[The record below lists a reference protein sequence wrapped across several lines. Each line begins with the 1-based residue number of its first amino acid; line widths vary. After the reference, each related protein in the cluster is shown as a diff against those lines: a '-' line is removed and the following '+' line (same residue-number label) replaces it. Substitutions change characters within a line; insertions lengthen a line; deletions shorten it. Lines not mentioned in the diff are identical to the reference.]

1 MMQQLAT
8 QSTQIAALP
17 DNPVTLSPE
26 PVTAEP
32 SGRQFAD
39 VFSGQQA
46 ASHKEQ
52 APRRPADASKMPA
65 NQQSAEQPAVK
76 GRGAETAQ
84 SDSSVSNRQDIA
96 KSAAAKPEASEKPG
110 AEEAYTAN
118 NKDSK
123 DVVEDT
129 ATLSKADNTS
139 GTEQIEQSEWV
150 ESTLADDLESAV
162 PAIELDAVNGET
174 DYLALVDALRAFEQK
189 WSGATQHQSPSPTGV
204 TEEVNGESTAAL
216 MADAVKTAEQDAAKA
231 QLETDLKALIAQIAN
246 SPEMNA
252 EGDAEGNV
260 EGDASVISI
269 EQSEAILSDFMALVA
284 QLKKQQAN
292 DSANDEGSELALP
305 VEPKLGTT
313 TIQADVGAVAENTEN
328 TENPDVL
335 SPQPLSVAISLLSKI
350 QALNSES
357 ATNSPAQSVQ
367 AADMVSEQL
376 TALTLDAEQL
386 TDAVIEVEESADPLL
401 NQAALLLGLMT
412 QQAGE
417 QNSNASTTSSPGSKP
432 AVAVEAATDAISNDV
447 ALQAM
452 VAQASD
458 DTLSQLAQVI
468 TDTAAA
474 ANPALSSAQQA
485 QMKGMLINGL
495 EEMRAQMQQGHQPAI
510 DLTALVAQVST
521 EVQPEQQIIPQ
532 QLLQDAQ
539 HIAQLAANSVMS
551 DQKETQLN
559 ELLHASRDLMTQETR
574 QQQSENVKSLQQQAA
589 MDKPVPLNQPQGQQQ
604 LAEKIRWMVNG
615 RQSMAEI
622 RLDPPE
628 MGSMQIRL
636 NISGDTASV
645 SFIVQSQH
653 AKDILA
659 DAMPRLKEMFSEQGI
674 DLGESF
680 VSQQQSGEAG
690 EQQAG
695 GKSGGGLNDALP
707 EDTKMN
713 ETRVVRRANAL
724 IDDYV

>member
-8 QSTQIAALP
+8 QSSQIAALP

-46 ASHKEQ
+46 ASHKEP
-52 APRRPADASKMPA
+52 ASRRPADASKVSA
-65 NQQSAEQPAVK
+65 SQQSAEQPAVK

-84 SDSSVSNRQDIA
+84 SDSSVSNRQDTA
-96 KSAAAKPEASEKPG
+96 TSVAAKPEASEKPG

-118 NKDSK
+118 NKGSK
-123 DVVEDT
+123 DVVEGT
-129 ATLSKADNTS
+129 ATYNKADNTS

-150 ESTLADDLESAV
+150 DSTLADDLESVV

-189 WSGATQHQSPSPTGV
+189 WSGAAQHQSPSTTGI
-204 TEEVNGESTAAL
+204 TEEVNGEPTDAL
-216 MADAVKTAEQDAAKA
+216 MVDAIKTAEQDAAKA
-231 QLETDLKALIAQIAN
+231 QIETELKALIAQIAN

-252 EGDAEGNV
+252 EGDVKGNV
-260 EGDASVISI
+260 EGEGLTISI

-284 QLKKQQAN
+284 QLKKQQAK
-292 DSANDEGSELALP
+292 DSANEEGSELALP

-313 TIQADVGAVAENTEN
+313 TIKPDVGAIAENTEN
-328 TENPDVL
+328 PEVQ

-357 ATNSPAQSVQ
+357 ETNSPVQSVQ
-367 AADMVSEQL
+367 ATDMVSEQL

-386 TDAVIEVEESADPLL
+386 TDTVIEVEESADPLL

-417 QNSNASTTSSPGSKP
+417 QNSNASSSSSPGNKP
-432 AVAVEAATDAISNDV
+432 AVAVETATDAISNDV

-485 QMKGMLINGL
+485 QMKGMLISGL

-707 EDTKMN
+707 EETKMN
-713 ETRVVRRANAL
+713 ETQVVRRANAL